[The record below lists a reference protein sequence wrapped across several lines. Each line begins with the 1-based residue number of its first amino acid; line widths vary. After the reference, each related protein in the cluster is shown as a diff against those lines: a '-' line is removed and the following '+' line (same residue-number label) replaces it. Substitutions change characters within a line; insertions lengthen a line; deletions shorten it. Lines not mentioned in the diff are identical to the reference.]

1 MRVAADSTEMTASSV
16 MALPLRI
23 PAAVSSWQTTSS
35 GYQLAGIR
43 RIRLAVMCGA
53 SPAAML
59 ELTAR
64 VPATGGTG
72 RSRNQEEGAVMAALN
87 GSDARTV
94 VAVISAG
101 IMGSA
106 MARNLAAAGLD
117 TRVWDGSPAAAAALA
132 DAGVVA
138 AASAQDAVRDAGVV
152 ITMLPTAAAVE
163 SVIFDADVAAA
174 FAEGSVW
181 AQMGTIGV
189 EATLG
194 FKDRLAT
201 ARPGVTFVDAPVSG
215 SKGPAEQGQLLI
227 LASGPETAADALR
240 PVFDAIGRKTVWL
253 GHAGQGSI
261 VKLVVNAYLSILIEG
276 VAETMELADRLGIG
290 HQQLADVIEGGPLD
304 APLADAKL
312 HKMDRGDYAP
322 EFPLEWAL
330 KDVDL
335 AISAAGGQP
344 PPLLAALSGQWHAAV
359 AAGHGR
365 QDISAARLALP
376 TPDQTS

>member
-1 MRVAADSTEMTASSV
+1 
-16 MALPLRI
+16 
-23 PAAVSSWQTTSS
+23 
-35 GYQLAGIR
+35 
-43 RIRLAVMCGA
+43 
-53 SPAAML
+53 
-59 ELTAR
+59 
-64 VPATGGTG
+64 
-72 RSRNQEEGAVMAALN
+72 
-87 GSDARTV
+87 
-94 VAVISAG
+94 
-101 IMGSA
+101 
-106 MARNLAAAGLD
+106 
-117 TRVWDGSPAAAAALA
+117 
-132 DAGVVA
+132 
-138 AASAQDAVRDAGVV
+138 
-152 ITMLPTAAAVE
+152 
-163 SVIFDADVAAA
+163 
-174 FAEGSVW
+174 VW

-194 FKDRLAT
+194 FRDRLAA

-227 LASGPETAADALR
+227 LASGPETAAGPLR

-253 GHAGQGSI
+253 GQAGQGSI

-276 VAETMELADRLGIG
+276 VAETMELADRLGIS

-312 HKMDRGDYAP
+312 HKIDRGDYAP

-335 AISAAGGQP
+335 AISVAGGQP

-376 TPDQTS
+376 TPNQAS